1 MTQESVEPTPNPYN
15 MRKEWHT
22 PDIPSHGDA
31 NGLFYST
38 KESQATSNE
47 TVEAPV
53 ETKRARTNYKKRYD
67 DLKKHYDAKL
77 ADFKQKEQELLAKAN
92 SNRAS
97 YKPPKSIEDLEQFKT
112 ENPDLYATVE
122 SVAHLQTQQQM
133 EAVQQKLSTLE
144 ERERMLSR
152 KEAETSL
159 AQRHPD
165 FEDIKGDENFHT
177 WAKMQP
183 EQIQQWVYQNPDNV
197 ELAAKAIDLYKLET
211 GILTSQKSKSQPR
224 GNAADFVSTK
234 TTSIDTKEPRIWSKQ
249 EIAKMSMRE
258 FDKYEAE
265 IDQAIM
271 EGRVR
276 P

>member
-177 WAKMQP
+177 WAKMQQ